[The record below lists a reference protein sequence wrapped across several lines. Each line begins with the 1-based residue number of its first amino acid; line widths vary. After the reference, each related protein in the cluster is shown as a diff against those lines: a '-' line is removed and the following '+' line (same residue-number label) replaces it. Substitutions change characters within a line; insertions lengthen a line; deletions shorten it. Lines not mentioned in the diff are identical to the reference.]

1 MSRSIS
7 SVRSAA
13 WSAVS
18 EKTKTTE
25 GDHARHKCLAQIAGH
40 SLSEAHE
47 AYQLAVSYRSVFAS
61 AHTGADGGQ
70 HAAIG
75 IASPCNRFASDNER
89 VAGESGRLRARVKD
103 CGRVGD
109 PDERGYVGVLHI
121 VDWTSTCVRVCD
133 CHVTAGLCPMEGNVS
148 PERIG
153 LWRIIQSCTCFA
165 SRYAK
170 GFSISARAS
179 AISSLSYRRMRQW
192 GARTRRAVR
201 RTDEH
206 DIRSISISS
215 RLGPGSYP
223 VIHHSRTT
231 VYSRQASRLTLIL
244 LDNIIHHQVEQLVV
258 PFQRPRDCVV
268 SRRAYFRRHPHP
280 SHPTLRDCQAKLE
293 HSPSLPPMNL
303 TRTLLSTYCARLRM
317 LSRFFFSP
325 GPPGPPPPGP
335 PPRPRDAPPR
345 PPP

>member
-206 DIRSISISS
+206 DIRSAQDDETEISWRHGVVYFDQFTARSGIVPSDPS
-215 RLGPGSYP
+215 FTDHRLQPTSEP
-223 VIHHSRTT
+223 THSHTP
-231 VYSRQASRLTLIL
+231 RQ
-244 LDNIIHHQVEQLVV
+244 H
-258 PFQRPRDCVV
+258 
-268 SRRAYFRRHPHP
+268 HP
-280 SHPTLRDCQAKLE
+280 S
-293 HSPSLPPMNL
+293 
-303 TRTLLSTYCARLRM
+303 
-317 LSRFFFSP
+317 P
-325 GPPGPPPPGP
+325 G
-335 PPRPRDAPPR
+335 
-345 PPP
+345 